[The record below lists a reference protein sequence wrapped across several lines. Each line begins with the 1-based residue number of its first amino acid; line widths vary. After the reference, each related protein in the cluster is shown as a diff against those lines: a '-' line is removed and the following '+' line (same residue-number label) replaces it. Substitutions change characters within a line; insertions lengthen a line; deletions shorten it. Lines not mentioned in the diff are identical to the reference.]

1 MGVSEVGITKNIFEN
16 IAKLITKQED
26 KQIIGLAQNETTER
40 KSAAIIGKSINNAD
54 KIYNFC
60 KIRGNAFIQK
70 QIEHRNGRVYMRSK
84 KRNLILIKHR
94 GEGRVVV
101 NNINHGKF
109 DGMYHI

>member
-1 MGVSEVGITKNIFEN
+1 MSEVGITRIFEN
-16 IAKLITKQED
+16 ITKLITKQEE
-26 KQIIGLAQNETTER
+26 KQIIDI
-40 KSAAIIGKSINNAD
+40 AAKKTMIKGANSGINNAD
-54 KIYNFC
+54 KIFNFC

-94 GEGRVVV
+94 GDARVVV
-101 NNINHGKF
+101 NNIDHSKF

>member
-1 MGVSEVGITKNIFEN
+1 MGIANIFEN
-16 IAKLITKQED
+16 ITKLITKQKEE
-26 KQIIGLAQNETTER
+26 KQIID
-40 KSAAIIGKSINNAD
+40 IIGKDNSAIKGKSTISGINNAD

-94 GEGRVVV
+94 GDARVEV
-101 NNINHGKF
+101 NDINHSNF